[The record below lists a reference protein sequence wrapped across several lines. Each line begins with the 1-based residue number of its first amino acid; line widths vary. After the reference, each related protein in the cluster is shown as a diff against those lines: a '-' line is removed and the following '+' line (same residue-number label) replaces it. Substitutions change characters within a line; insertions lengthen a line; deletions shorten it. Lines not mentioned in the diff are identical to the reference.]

1 MATENA
7 RDRRLI
13 GYLLG
18 QLSEAERTELEDR
31 FFAED
36 PLFEYLAAVEMELI
50 DAYARGELSEIDRGQ
65 FEHRLLRSPRFQA
78 RVALAL
84 QLHARAAATVSV
96 SAPAREAAPQKAQAS
111 ADKRTGSPLVG
122 AVAAGVAVLAAVGGW
137 WAYQSSSP
145 RAATVENAP
154 APAAA
159 QYVPVSTR
167 PVAPPPPLTA
177 ASLTA
182 APSGPVALVLSPG
195 SVGNREGAA
204 VLTMPPG
211 ANVVN
216 IQIDHDGP
224 AHERY
229 AVIVSTR
236 ARERVWTELNMAP
249 RAPGAKGVV
258 LQIPVES
265 LPSGDYL
272 VTLSGGALEARRLE
286 ALADYTVRVDRHP
299 TINKLVRL
307 LLGSSEEASWLL
319 DSSAIPPSGV
329 VRRRR
334 HHDMS
339 RSESHSPFCCPSASC
354 SQRVRVPCSLRR

>member
-1 MATENA
+1 MATETA

-31 FFAED
+31 YFAED

-50 DAYARGELSEIDRGQ
+50 DAYARGELSETDRGQ

-96 SAPAREAAPQKAQAS
+96 SAPAREAAPQKAQLS
-111 ADKRTGSPLVG
+111 ADKRKGSPLVG
-122 AVAAGVAVLAAVGGW
+122 AIAAGVTVLACVGAW
-137 WAYQSSSP
+137 WAYQSNSP
-145 RAATVENAP
+145 KAATVENAP

-159 QYVPVSTR
+159 QYVPVSM

-177 ASLTA
+177 ASLSA

-195 SVGNREGAA
+195 SVGNHEGAA
-204 VLTMPPG
+204 MLTMPPG
-211 ANVVN
+211 AGVVR
-216 IQIDHDGP
+216 IQIDHDGT
-224 AHERY
+224 ARERY

-258 LQIPVES
+258 LEIPAES
-265 LPSGDYL
+265 LTSGDYL
-272 VTLSGGALEARRLE
+272 VTLSGGALQARRLE
-286 ALADYTVRVDRHP
+286 ALADYTVRV
-299 TINKLVRL
+299 K
-307 LLGSSEEASWLL
+307 
-319 DSSAIPPSGV
+319 
-329 VRRRR
+329 
-334 HHDMS
+334 
-339 RSESHSPFCCPSASC
+339 
-354 SQRVRVPCSLRR
+354 